1 MPGTEGILTL
11 LDSRSFGSVW
21 FWMMLVFAWTVAGR
35 RIAGVPVDVVRA
47 VPPAGPDAADDAA
60 DDPAALT
67 LLDWLSL
74 TLPRWQVS
82 AGSGAVLLGLAAFI
96 LSALALL
103 GFVYQL
109 EMAQALVLLILPF
122 ALVFVMEMRLAHR
135 LRAVLAEAEQG
146 APVGQAAMAA
156 ARMMR
161 RHRLGFVL
169 MSMLAVALSAFH
181 GALWMLRHPFGF

>member
-1 MPGTEGILTL
+1 MLGPEGILAL

-21 FWMMLVFAWTVAGR
+21 FWVLLALAWTLAGR
-35 RIAGVPVDVVRA
+35 RVAGVPVDVIAAASRA
-47 VPPAGPDAADDAA
+47 ARDGTAQ
-60 DDPAALT
+60 PAALA

-82 AGSGAVLLGLAAFI
+82 GASGAVFLGMAAFI
-96 LSALALL
+96 LTSLALL
-103 GFVYQL
+103 GFVYDL

-122 ALVFVMEMRLAHR
+122 ALVFVMELRLAHR
-135 LRAVLAEAEQG
+135 LRAVLAEAERG
-146 APVGQAAMAA
+146 APVGQAAARA

-161 RHRLGFVL
+161 RHRLGFAL
-169 MSMLAVALSAFH
+169 MSVLAVALSAFH

>member
-1 MPGTEGILTL
+1 MLGTEEILTL

-21 FWMMLVFAWTVAGR
+21 FWMMLVFIWTAGGR
-35 RIAGVPVDVVRA
+35 RITGVPVDVVHA
-47 VPPAGPDAADDAA
+47 VARPDAGDAE
-60 DDPAALT
+60 DPAALT

-82 AGSGAVLLGLAAFI
+82 GGSGAVLLGLAAFI
-96 LSALALL
+96 LSALGLL
-103 GFVYQL
+103 GFVYEL
-109 EMAQALVLLILPF
+109 EMAQALVLLALPF
-122 ALVFVMEMRLAHR
+122 AVVFLMEMRLAHR
-135 LRAVLAEAEQG
+135 LRAVLAEAERG
-146 APVGQAAMAA
+146 APIAQAATEA

-161 RHRLGFVL
+161 RHRLGYML

>member
-1 MPGTEGILTL
+1 MLAPEGILTL

-21 FWMMLVFAWTVAGR
+21 FWVTLVFAWTAAGR
-35 RIAGVPVDVVRA
+35 RVAGVPVDVVNA
-47 VPPAGPDAADDAA
+47 VARPDPASASPP
-60 DDPAALT
+60 DDPAAVT

-82 AGSGAVLLGLAAFI
+82 GGSGAVLLGLATF
-96 LSALALL
+96 LLTSLALL
-103 GFVYQL
+103 GFVYDL

-135 LRAVLAEAEQG
+135 LRAVLARAERG
-146 APVGQAAMAA
+146 APIDQAAAEA
-156 ARMMR
+156 ARMML

>member
-1 MPGTEGILTL
+1 MLGPEGILAL

-21 FWMMLVFAWTVAGR
+21 FWVMLIVAWTVAGR
-35 RIAGVPVDVVRA
+35 RVAGVPVDVVQA
-47 VPPAGPDAADDAA
+47 VALADQ
-60 DDPAALT
+60 PAAGDRAAVT

-82 AGSGAVLLGLAAFI
+82 GASGAVFLRMAAFI
-96 LSALALL
+96 LTSLALL
-103 GFVYQL
+103 GFVYDL

-122 ALVFVMEMRLAHR
+122 ALVFVMELRLAHR
-135 LRAVLAEAEQG
+135 LRTVLAEAERG
-146 APVGQAAMAA
+146 APVGQAAARA

-161 RHRLGFVL
+161 RHRLGFAL
-169 MSMLAVALSAFH
+169 MSVLAVALSAFH

>member
-1 MPGTEGILTL
+1 VLGTEGILTL

-47 VPPAGPDAADDAA
+47 VARPGPDAA

-82 AGSGAVLLGLAAFI
+82 GGSGAALLGLAAFI
-96 LSALALL
+96 LSLLALL

-109 EMAQALVLLILPF
+109 EMAQALVLLVLPF
-122 ALVFVMEMRLAHR
+122 ALVFMMEMRLAHR
-135 LRAVLAEAEQG
+135 LRAVLAEAERG
-146 APVGQAAMAA
+146 APVGQAAAEA

-169 MSMLAVALSAFH
+169 MSVLAVALSAFH